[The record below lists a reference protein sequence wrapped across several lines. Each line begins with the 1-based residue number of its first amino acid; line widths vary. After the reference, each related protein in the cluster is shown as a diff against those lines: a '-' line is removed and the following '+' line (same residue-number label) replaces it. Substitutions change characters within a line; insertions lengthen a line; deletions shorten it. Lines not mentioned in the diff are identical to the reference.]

1 VKITYTLKG
10 GTSFTFDG
18 EYTDEDVK
26 KAVATAK
33 LLAEMKSSKDGGVTT
48 GAKRKLGEETPVPN
62 FRKYTEDDDW
72 AQGIKRYMWYLNR
85 DASGLERRC
94 VNAIDSQFAV
104 TYAHGHN
111 KNLQLD
117 ELVVVYP
124 VSDPGIPLTYQ
135 QKSEGV
141 ETKVVYK
148 DLQRDII
155 LLKAVRD
162 SFGEFTSVLQRP
174 NNGQSFLAWGFST
187 HADYT
192 RPSEAGYFEGRITN
206 STQDYR
212 GRLMS
217 SHISWDGDSG
227 GGLFNENFEMIGF
240 LQGSI
245 DENRSLIVP
254 AQHIHGVLEFVRQQ
268 ENPKPFKSKPAGG
281 EDE

>member
-1 VKITYTLKG
+1 MVKITLPD
-10 GTSFTFDG
+10 GTTAVLTVQEFV
-18 EYTDEDVK
+18 EYQQK
-26 KAVATAK
+26 I
-33 LLAEMKSSKDGGVTT
+33 SGSKDGGVTT
-48 GAKRKLGEETPVPN
+48 GAKRLRTEETPVPN

-72 AQGIKRYMWYLNR
+72 AKGIKRCMWYLNR
-85 DASGLERRC
+85 DGHGGRERRC
-94 VNAIDSQFAV
+94 VNAIESHLAV

-111 KNLQLD
+111 KNLELD
-117 ELVVVYP
+117 EFVVVYP
-124 VSDPGIPLTYQ
+124 VPASDNPLANMGRMR
-135 QKSEGV
+135 GV

-148 DLQRDII
+148 DRQRDII
-155 LLKAVRD
+155 LLKAVQD

-174 NNGQSFLAWGFST
+174 NNGQTYLAWGFST
-187 HADYT
+187 HADDKL
-192 RPSEAGYFEGRITN
+192 PSQAGYFEGRITN
-206 STQDYR
+206 STKDYR

-254 AQHIHGVLEFVRQQ
+254 AQNICDAIKWIRQQ
-268 ENPKPFKSKPAGG
+268 ENPTPFKSKPAGG